1 MKKIEDNLVITKQ
14 RGVPIISVK
23 TEDGDIP
30 LYEMGTRARGLNAS
44 PTLEISQHV
53 LGTFTLKNG
62 TPDYKKWPK
71 EDRRGYGKTEVRA
84 LNNMFKDED
93 FDYESNKAEIEER
106 VKTLEKVDPDN
117 PSLKKLKET
126 IAGLGK

>member
-1 MKKIEDNLVITKQ
+1 
-14 RGVPIISVK
+14 
-23 TEDGDIP
+23 
-30 LYEMGTRARGLNAS
+30 
-44 PTLEISQHV
+44 V

>member
-1 MKKIEDNLVITKQ
+1 
-14 RGVPIISVK
+14 
-23 TEDGDIP
+23 
-30 LYEMGTRARGLNAS
+30 
-44 PTLEISQHV
+44 
-53 LGTFTLKNG
+53 
-62 TPDYKKWPK
+62 
-71 EDRRGYGKTEVRA
+71 
-84 LNNMFKDED
+84 MFKDED